1 MVSRLKDEINI
12 GIEFEIKDVCAQCG
26 GELTIPVTFPEGF
39 ENILQHYSDILEER
53 KKAEKEEMKEQGFD
67 EKKYD
72 PGNMMCQAQKSMP
85 KVPMPSFTMPKL

>member
-1 MVSRLKDEINI
+1 MSYD
-12 GIEFEIKDVCAQCG
+12 
-26 GELTIPVTFPEGF
+26 TIMNLQFYIF

-67 EKKYD
+67 EKKY
-72 PGNMMCQAQKSMP
+72 SMP